1 MKPIITPIG
10 KYRVAFSLISTN
22 LILRSITTNKNIIPI
37 APAYTIQNKIGK
49 NSKPNNN
56 NKNAALIKANIN
68 QNTL

>member
-49 NSKPNNN
+49 NCKPNNN